1 MTESDVIILIN
12 EISKAWYNYAR
23 IIGDMHIDQSLH
35 TISKNV
41 GLFLTDKTPL
51 NELFN
56 KTVPKEKSDEELYP
70 SLFGNNDFLTG
81 QQWKKLCNIVHVAPS
96 GENELYRAFEIES
109 PDFEDILQYS
119 SAITVGAEVLLTRN
133 DKHFRFSSIAV
144 MDCETF
150 INSL

>member
-1 MTESDVIILIN
+1 MPLYLAAKLQIKIERTKKKGEKLASF
-12 EISKAWYNYAR
+12 
-23 IIGDMHIDQSLH
+23 SL
-35 TISKNV
+35 
-41 GLFLTDKTPL
+41 DY
-51 NELFN
+51 NELI
-56 KTVPKEKSDEELYP
+56 
-70 SLFGNNDFLTG
+70 
-81 QQWKKLCNIVHVAPS
+81 KKLCNIVHVAPS

>member
-1 MTESDVIILIN
+1 MAKRVFLDTNII
-12 EISKAWYNYAR
+12 
-23 IIGDMHIDQSLH
+23 IDILGMRSNFA
-35 TISKNV
+35 SAA
-41 GLFLTDKTPL
+41 
-51 NELFN
+51 
-56 KTVPKEKSDEELYP
+56 TVLQMGVRKQIELYITNITVANAIYV
-70 SLFGNNDFLTG
+70 LRKDIGKARTLELI
-81 QQWKKLCNIVHVAPS
+81 KKLCNIVHVAPS
-96 GENELYRAFEIES
+96 GENELYRSFEIES